1 MQPFSRHARFFS
13 SLDQVENR
21 LAFEKKQKLSPLVEL
36 TPKSEFK
43 ESNFSPSQSD
53 SLGSPLYLA
62 NPNPNP
68 AGPNN
73 SGPALDFLSDTE
85 TPQEEE
91 QALEEK
97 DGDEINLVQ
106 DCGEERDIEKLIK
119 LLCLSGGGNK
129 LRCQKERKLDEWI
142 EYYYK
147 IWRDGERREQTRLTY
162 LLLSKASYNNG
173 NFEFPKAMDEFLEV
187 APPST

>member
-1 MQPFSRHARFFS
+1 MQPFSSHARFFL
-13 SLDQVENR
+13 SLHQVENR
-21 LAFEKKQKLSPLVEL
+21 LAFEKKQKLSLVEL

-53 SLGSPLYLA
+53 SLGSPLYIA

-68 AGPNN
+68 AGLDN

-97 DGDEINLVQ
+97 DGDEINLVK
-106 DCGEERDIEKLIK
+106 DCGEEKDIEQLMK
-119 LLCLSGGGNK
+119 LLCMSGGGNK
-129 LRCQKERKLDEWI
+129 LRCQKERRLDEWI

-147 IWRDGERREQTRLTY
+147 IWRDGERREQAQLTY
-162 LLLSKASYNNG
+162 LLLAKASYNNG
-173 NFEFPKAMDEFLEV
+173 EFEFPMAMDGFLEV
-187 APPST
+187 GPPST